1 MIITSRPMVVTRIFR
16 IVAAT
21 AAAIFLTP
29 AVLLAAA
36 ELVAGLEV
44 SSHEASGWKLPR
56 QLSEIS
62 GLAVTGDGRVLAH
75 GDENG
80 IIYELDPRAGKIVK
94 AFALGE
100 VTVRADF
107 EGIALANGMVYLV
120 TSDGTIY
127 EAPEGDHG
135 ERVLFNTYGTG
146 VGRQCEVEG
155 LAYEKSTGDLLL
167 ACKAAR
173 VPELADY
180 LAVFRWNIETRALSE
195 TPALLVPLDQIRAL
209 SGVRSLHPTG
219 IEILAGSGNYLL
231 VAAPERL
238 VLELT
243 PGGTVIAVRNLAPE
257 LHGQPEGVTMLPGG
271 ILLIADEGG
280 RGQGRLTLY
289 ESHRNEP

>member
-1 MIITSRPMVVTRIFR
+1 MIITSRPTVVTRIFR
-16 IVAAT
+16 IVTAA

-29 AVLLAAA
+29 VVSLSAA

-80 IIYELDPRAGKIVK
+80 IIYELDPSAGKIVK
-94 AFALGE
+94 AFALGD

-107 EGIALANGMVYLV
+107 EGIALAGGKVYLV
-120 TSDGTIY
+120 TGDGVIY
-127 EAPEGDHG
+127 EAPEGGDG

-173 VPELADY
+173 IPELADY
-180 LAVFRWNIETRALSE
+180 LAVFRWNIETRALSP
-195 TPALLVPLDQIRAL
+195 TPALLVPLDQIHAL
-209 SGVRSLHPTG
+209 SGVRSLHPSG
-219 IEILAGSGNYLL
+219 IEVLAGSGNYLL
-231 VAAPERL
+231 VAAQEQL
-238 VLELT
+238 ILELT
-243 PGGTVIAVRNLAPE
+243 SGGDVVAVRE
-257 LHGQPEGVTMLPGG
+257 LTPDLHVQPEGVTMLPGG

-280 RGQGRLTLY
+280 RGPGRLTLY
-289 ESHRNEP
+289 EGRGNKP